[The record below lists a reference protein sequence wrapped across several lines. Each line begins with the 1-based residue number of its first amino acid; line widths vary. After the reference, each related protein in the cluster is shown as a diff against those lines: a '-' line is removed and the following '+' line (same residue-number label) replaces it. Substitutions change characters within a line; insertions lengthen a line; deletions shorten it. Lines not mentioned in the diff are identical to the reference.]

1 MSGSKLYSPE
11 SQVSYLKSQI
21 SNLTSQVPS
30 LISQISNLTSQVSI
44 LKSHTSYLIIFILGI
59 STLTA
64 QDIHFSQFEQSPL
77 NLNPAKTGL
86 FNGDYR
92 FAGNH
97 RNQWSS
103 ITVPYVTFSASAD
116 ARVTQFKLKKAFLG
130 IGLLFNTD
138 KAGDG
143 NFGTNQIILS
153 LAYHRVINTD
163 STFILSLGGNFG
175 YNQNSVDYNKFYF
188 GNQYNG
194 SQFDS
199 NLSNDEYFSQDNL
212 HYFDFSLG
220 VNAMYELKNH
230 YKLNL
235 GIAFIHLNS
244 PKKSFYDSN
253 QSELPNKYNFHS
265 SIDIPIKNKHSI
277 VPSVVYYKQ
286 GTFNELYLGGKFRY
300 ALKDVNFK
308 NLYAGIWSR
317 TGDAAIFML
326 GMDYKSWNFGIS
338 YDVNYSKLRTV
349 SNGQGGYEISLIY
362 IFSRPEEI
370 YVPKKYQCPGFM

>member
-1 MSGSKLYSPE
+1 MKEVRIIDIVKIIDNDSHI
-11 SQVSYLKSQI
+11 SYLTSHI
-21 SNLTSQVPS
+21 SH
-30 LISQISNLTSQVSI
+30 
-44 LKSHTSYLIIFILGI
+44 LKSHVSLLLIFILVI
-59 STLTA
+59 SSASA

-77 NLNPAKTGL
+77 NLNPAQTGL
-86 FNGDYR
+86 FDGDYR

-116 ARVTQFKLKKAFLG
+116 ARVTQFKMKKAFLG
-130 IGLLFNTD
+130 VGLLFNTD

-143 NFGTNQIILS
+143 NFGTNQITLS
-153 LAYHRVINTD
+153 LAYHRVINAD
-163 STFILSLGGNFG
+163 STFIVSVGGNLG
-175 YNQNSVDYNKFYF
+175 YNQNSVDYNNFYF

-199 NLSNDEYFSQDNL
+199 NISNDEFFSQDNL

-220 VNAMYELKNH
+220 VNTMYEFENH
-230 YKLNL
+230 YKLNI
-235 GIAFIHLNS
+235 GIAFMHLNS
-244 PKKSFYDSN
+244 PEKSFYDN
-253 QSELPNKYNFHS
+253 DESELPNKYNFHS
-265 SIDIPIKNKHSI
+265 SIDIPIKEKHSI
-277 VPSVVYYKQ
+277 VPSIVYYRQ

-300 ALKDVNFK
+300 ALKDVNFR
-308 NLYAGIWSR
+308 NVYAGIWTR
-317 TGDAAIFML
+317 AGDAAIFML

-338 YDVNYSKLRTV
+338 YDVNYSKLKTV

>member
-1 MSGSKLYSPE
+1 MRIKEDLNRKQLTDVKSNISLLMSH
-11 SQVSYLKSQI
+11 I
-21 SNLTSQVPS
+21 SL
-30 LISQISNLTSQVSI
+30 LM
-44 LKSHTSYLIIFILGI
+44 SHISYLISHISHFKSHNSIILI
-59 STLTA
+59 LFFVVSTVTA

-77 NLNPAKTGL
+77 NLNPAQTGL
-86 FNGDYR
+86 FDGDYR

-103 ITVPYVTFSASAD
+103 ITVPYVTFSASLD
-116 ARVTQFKLKKAFLG
+116 ARVTQLKMKRAFLG
-130 IGLLFNTD
+130 VGLLFNTD

-153 LAYHRVINTD
+153 LAYHRVMNAD

-194 SQFDS
+194 NQFDE
-199 NLSNDEYFSQDNL
+199 NISNDEYFSQDNL

-220 VNAMYELKNH
+220 INAMYEFENH
-230 YKLNL
+230 YKING
-235 GIAFIHLNS
+235 GIGFMHLNS
-244 PKKSFYDSN
+244 PKKSFYDN
-253 QSELPNKYNFHS
+253 NDSELPNKYNFNIS
-265 SIDIPIKNKHSI
+265 LDVPIKGKHSLI
-277 VPSVVYYKQ
+277 PSIVYYRQ
-286 GTFNELYLGGKFRY
+286 GTFNELYLGGQLRY
-300 ALKDVNFK
+300 ALNDIDFRNI
-308 NLYAGIWSR
+308 YAGIWTR
-317 TGDAAIFML
+317 TGDAAIFKL

-362 IFSRPEEI
+362 IFSQPDDI